1 MVAGVSLALDAQS
14 PPFAGSINWRRH
26 FELVRLSANRQLRA
40 RYRGSAFGVLWSFVN
55 PVLMTAIYASIFGTA
70 FARYYG
76 GSTSRYVVSAF
87 VAVAVVTYFLQA
99 TGESLVAVVSSGG
112 LLNKIAIDPET
123 FPVAAVAANT
133 FQQGITT
140 FPAILLV
147 SVFVTHDPV
156 RAVLVPCVLAAL
168 VLMTLG
174 ISVALSALYVFFRD
188 LSYLWGII
196 GFVLWL
202 SSPVFY
208 PAELVVAAVRRFLV
222 INPVGLAIG
231 AVREVSIATGPVDFG
246 IILRFVLFAVVIAV
260 TGHALFRRLRPEF
273 MDLL

>member
-1 MVAGVSLALDAQS
+1 VSIALDARS
-14 PPFAGSINWRRH
+14 ATLAPAVNWRRH
-26 FELVRLSANRQLRA
+26 FELVRLSANRLLRA

-55 PVLMTAIYASIFGTA
+55 PVLMTAIYAAIFGTA
-70 FARYYG
+70 FARYYD

-87 VAVAVVTYFLQA
+87 VAVAVVTYVLQA
-99 TGESLVAVVSSGG
+99 TGDALVAVVSSGG

-140 FPAILLV
+140 FPVIVLTAL
-147 SVFVTHDPV
+147 FVTHDPLRV
-156 RAVLVPCVLAAL
+156 MLVPFVLAGV
-168 VLMTLG
+168 VLMTMG

-208 PAELVVAAVRRFLV
+208 PAALVAPAVRRFLV
-222 INPVGLAIG
+222 FNPVGMAIG
-231 AVREVSIATGPVDFG
+231 AIREVAIGVGPIDFALV
-246 IILRFVLFAVVIAV
+246 LRFLTVGAIIAV
-260 TGHALFRRLRPEF
+260 LGHALFRRLRPDF